1 MAIRRFVPPIKT
13 AIKGPVGR
21 PRKGVS
27 VSRAGANKSL
37 RDASAN
43 LDAFAK
49 HLTDQSAP
57 ILFQGLIDTFRKAR
71 DIYCPTSAGKI
82 AYAGS
87 ERRGRK
93 GGDLRRSGYL
103 EKVTSGKRTT
113 IQIGFGKT
121 FKGILVDYAGFV
133 HERLDLHHDSPT
145 RAKFLQSAM
154 DEDLPEIRAKVAQA
168 LAFAGGVSGATSP
181 SNPGDV

>member
-1 MAIRRFVPPIKT
+1 MAIKRFVPPIKV

-27 VSRAGANKSL
+27 ISRAQSNKSL
-37 RDASAN
+37 RDAMTN

-49 HLTDQSAP
+49 HLTEQSGPVLLQA
-57 ILFQGLIDTFRKAR
+57 LVATFIKAR
-71 DIYCPTSAGKI
+71 DTYCPTSAGKI

-103 EKVTSGKRTT
+103 EKVSSGKRTT

-121 FKGILVDYAGFV
+121 VNGVLVDYAGFV
-133 HERLDLHHDSPT
+133 HERVDLNHDAPT
-145 RAKFLQSAM
+145 RAKFLQSAI
-154 DEDLPEIRAKVAQA
+154 DEDIPEIRKKVAQA
-168 LAFAGGVSGATSP
+168 LALAGGVSGPQGSL
-181 SNPGDV
+181 NLGDV